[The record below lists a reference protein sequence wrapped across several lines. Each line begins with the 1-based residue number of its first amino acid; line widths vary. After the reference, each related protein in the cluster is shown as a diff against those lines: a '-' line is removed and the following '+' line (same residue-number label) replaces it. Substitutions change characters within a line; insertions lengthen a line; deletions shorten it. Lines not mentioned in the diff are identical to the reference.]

1 VTDDDLAVWVAGLD
15 DLFAL
20 AAGRFHRVEPRRRA
34 RAYVRGLLAPLASKN
49 GWTLAE
55 AAGDGTPDGMQRLL
69 NAAAWDADGVRDDVR
84 AYVAGHL
91 GDPEGVLVVDETG
104 FLKKGTRSA
113 GVQRQYS
120 GTAGRVEN
128 CQLGVFC
135 AYATP
140 KGRALIDR
148 ELYLPKSWIAD
159 RDRCRQA
166 AVPDGV
172 EFATKTDLARA
183 MLARALNAG
192 LPAAWVTADEAYGK
206 DYKFRS
212 WLEARR
218 IGYVVA
224 VACNQVV
231 PGSTGTSRADV
242 LAANAPTEAWKR
254 RSCGRGA
261 KGHRLFDWAV
271 ASLPCYEDTTPP
283 GWSRWLLVRR
293 ALTRNAKGEHEL
305 AYYLCCAPVGTSDE
319 ELIRVAGSR
328 WAIEMVFSQL
338 AKGPVR
344 PVGGGWQHVAD
355 LDLAVGDDHAV
366 DEQFGELPPLGEG
379 GGGQPG
385 PDGLAEALD
394 SVGDGGKF
402 QLLPGGD
409 FQLPLLGE
417 QGVVPAVQFLVLALE
432 FTELDHLGQVGVQQP
447 LPLAV

>member
-1 VTDDDLAVWVAGLD
+1 MAGLD

-20 AAGRFHRVEPRRRA
+20 AASRFSRVEPRRRA

-84 AYVAGHL
+84 AYVTGHL
-91 GDPEGVLVVDETG
+91 GSPDGVLIVDETG
-104 FLKKGTRSA
+104 FLKKGTKSA

-159 RDRCRQA
+159 RDRCREA
-166 AVPDGV
+166 AVPDEV

-183 MLARALNAG
+183 MLARALDAG
-192 LPAAWVTADEAYGK
+192 VPASWVTADEAYGK
-206 DYKFRS
+206 EYKFRC

-224 VACNQVV
+224 VPCNQVI
-231 PGSTGTSRADV
+231 PATAGTSRADV
-242 LAANAPTEAWKR
+242 LTAHAPPAAWKR
-254 RSCGRGA
+254 RNCGAGA
-261 KGHRLFDWAV
+261 EGPRLYDWAV
-271 ASLPCYEDTTPP
+271 ASLHCHQDTTPP

-293 ALTRNAKGEHEL
+293 SLTPNAKGELEL
-305 AYYLCCAPVGTSDE
+305 AYYLCCAPAATTDE

-328 WAIEMVFSQL
+328 WAIEECFQTAKNETGLDQYQVRRYDAWYRHMTL
-338 AKGPVR
+338 AMLA
-344 PVGGGWQHVAD
+344 HAY
-355 LDLAVGDDHAV
+355 LAVTAAIAPKALAAASSASRSARSAV
-366 DEQFGELPPLGEG
+366 
-379 GGGQPG
+379 
-385 PDGLAEALD
+385 
-394 SVGDGGKF
+394 SWH
-402 QLLPGGD
+402 
-409 FQLPLLGE
+409 
-417 QGVVPAVQFLVLALE
+417 
-432 FTELDHLGQVGVQQP
+432 T
-447 LPLAV
+447 